1 MSMLPC
7 LHSFRIKAKIVAIS
21 AILLMIWLNIAFID
35 HQLDVSPVHHSEH
48 HCQLF
53 SCASHALTPH
63 LPELPIWISHNYLE
77 PLTKPFNISILYLA
91 YLARSPPTPE

>member
-1 MSMLPC
+1 MSMLSS
-7 LHSFRIKAKIVAIS
+7 LHSFRIKAKVVAFS

-35 HQLDVSPVHHSEH
+35 HQLDASPTHHSEH

-53 SCASHALTPH
+53 SCASHALAQH

-77 PLTKPFNISILYLA
+77 PITEPFSISILYLA
-91 YLARSPPTPE
+91 YLARSPPIPK

>member
-1 MSMLPC
+1 
-7 LHSFRIKAKIVAIS
+7 
-21 AILLMIWLNIAFID
+21 MIWLNIAFIE
-35 HQLDVSPVHHSEH
+35 HQLDTSPPHHSEH

-53 SCASHALTPH
+53 SCASHALAQH

-77 PLTKPFNISILYLA
+77 PATQIFRISTLYLA